1 MADRRVTAS
10 GKDKDGDITKLCNSG
25 QSWSPRKKADAINDI
40 ESKAHT
46 YYTQDRNGN
55 RSDVHV
61 AKKADGSKYLRTD
74 PNGKSEDNLDN
85 LPDC

>member
-1 MADRRVTAS
+1 MADRRVKAS

-25 QSWSPRKKADAINDI
+25 EAWSPRMKADAIDDI
-40 ESKAHT
+40 EAKRHR

-55 RSDVHV
+55 QSDVHV
-61 AKKADGSKYLRTD
+61 VTKRDGTKYLRTD
-74 PNGKSEDNLDN
+74 PDGKSEDNLDN